1 MADFKELPNHPI
13 TSGVKPFKINDE
25 WYYHMRFPEGM
36 KNVTPILTAI
46 PPDSTRGKEG
56 ANTTH
61 GGNPAV
67 FARKGMP
74 EHVMWATE
82 RPDGGRGF
90 GITGAHYHKN
100 WGDDNFRKVVL
111 NAILWIAKTDVPS
124 DGVKCD
130 VSADELAANL
140 DSKKR

>member
-1 MADFKELPNHPI
+1 
-13 TSGVKPFKINDE
+13 
-25 WYYHMRFPEGM
+25 M

-46 PPDSTRGKEG
+46 PPDGTRGKEG
-56 ANTTH
+56 VNSTH

-90 GITGAHYHKN
+90 GISGAHYHKN

-111 NAILWIAKTDVPS
+111 NAILWIAKAEVPS
-124 DGVKCD
+124 DGVKCEI
-130 VSADELAANL
+130 SADDLALNL
-140 DSKKR
+140 DPKKK